1 MEVWKNKFFDVVK
14 NGTKKYDV
22 LSITYKYTDFSTKYW
37 SNFINDSSW
46 KLIVLCDDNT
56 LENAKNSY
64 ECSDYWGYLN
74 ATNDV
79 EKQKNGFKIIF
90 KPLFENNKLS
100 AKSFFNDISRQASL
114 IYLFDCDD
122 IKLNDKE
129 DIDEIIDI
137 LKNRPRDF
145 YGGNIDG
152 IVKELE
158 NKK

>member
-1 MEVWKNKFFDVVK
+1 M
-14 NGTKKYDV
+14 
-22 LSITYKYTDFSTKYW
+22 SITYKYTDFSTKYW

-129 DIDEIIDI
+129 DINEIIDI
-137 LKNRPRDF
+137 LKNKPRDF